1 MEGLLADADTH
12 GDITVKILKREQPG
26 PVESGAADGSG
37 PQPPAGGAAAAAA
50 PGGERCCEFKAH
62 RAVLM
67 ARSSV
72 FRAMLDSSGMAET
85 RANTLTLA
93 QVRLLSLSL
102 PPPSSRAC
110 RLFPEIGRVIAA
122 QELSIE
128 PPVFAELLHFLY
140 TDSCPPSLE
149 LDDTEPGGGEAAAA
163 AGAEREREQAQSP
176 GSTEMA
182 QHLCEPSFP
191 STLAEL
197 LAVAHSFC
205 RLGLQT

>member
-1 MEGLLADADTH
+1 
-12 GDITVKILKREQPG
+12 
-26 PVESGAADGSG
+26 
-37 PQPPAGGAAAAAA
+37 
-50 PGGERCCEFKAH
+50 
-62 RAVLM
+62 M

-93 QVRLLSLSL
+93 QVMLLSFSPL
-102 PPPSSRAC
+102 RERC
-110 RLFPEIGRVIAA
+110 RLFPEIGLVIAA

-149 LDDTEPGGGEAAAA
+149 LDDTEPGEGEAAAA

-182 QHLCEPSFP
+182 QHL
-191 STLAEL
+191 
-197 LAVAHSFC
+197 
-205 RLGLQT
+205 